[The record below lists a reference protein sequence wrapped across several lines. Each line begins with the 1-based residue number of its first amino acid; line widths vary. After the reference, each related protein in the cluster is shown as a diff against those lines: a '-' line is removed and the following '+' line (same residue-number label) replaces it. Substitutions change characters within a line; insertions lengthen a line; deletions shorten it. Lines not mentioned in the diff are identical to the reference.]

1 MTFLRFLTYFCS
13 NFAQSGARDD
23 GGFLLSRG
31 TQQQKQP
38 KDERLQKS
46 SGVRQSVFYA
56 VEIYSAATPSLCNIR
71 CLWISYSSIRT
82 CVPPSFVNRIWTPNV
97 K

>member
-13 NFAQSGARDD
+13 KFAQSGARDD

-38 KDERLQKS
+38 KMSDSKNRPE
-46 SGVRQSVFYA
+46 SVSRYFM
-56 VEIYSAATPSLCNIR
+56 L
-71 CLWISYSSIRT
+71 
-82 CVPPSFVNRIWTPNV
+82 
-97 K
+97 